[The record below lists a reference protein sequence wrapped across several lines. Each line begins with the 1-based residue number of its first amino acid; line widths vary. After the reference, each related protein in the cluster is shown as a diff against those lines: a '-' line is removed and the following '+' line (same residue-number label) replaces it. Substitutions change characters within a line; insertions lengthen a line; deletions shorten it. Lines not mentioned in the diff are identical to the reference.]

1 MKPGKG
7 EDARARDSS
16 RRTSA
21 RHRASAQVSS
31 SGGGGCYPS
40 RKSKRLLDKGV
51 VDTNNDAKRTRT
63 VPKRAA
69 RRDPTTNAD
78 KKNATRSRFSSKGK
92 PAAAAISSRRTTLS
106 REEPTVV
113 SSAPRQPRTIVIG
126 GGISGLAAARELSE
140 RRHDVLVL
148 EARKRLGGR
157 IRTIGL
163 MCDEEWSNSDNTD
176 EGGSDLFKVKKWSPV
191 DVGGAFI
198 HGTGVST
205 STAPTFHVGSHDFG
219 TSNTGR
225 FSRKRRSSEQLD
237 DSKPSRTSKRR
248 TRGSKRPPSR
258 TEKTDANHSSA
269 KAPRAVEGGTLNPL
283 YVLAKQKLRLKLHA
297 AEGAYTCL
305 VDHRGKLISDEVDQQ
320 VSEEFND
327 VLDLATKCCEDGE
340 YAWKRKSDGR
350 SPRNVVDNAA
360 HPIGIRDDAR
370 IDPSTRFG
378 EIFEEC
384 RRHLKESRE
393 SGGGKLAD
401 GDEDVRENLFKW
413 HVANLEMSSGAEM
426 SNLGQKWN
434 DDEPFGYGGD
444 HSYLEGGMISLV
456 ESLAEGFL
464 TRGIDSKSVGG
475 DIASSFMGDQ
485 GGDVNVSGP
494 RRGIIQCGIEVTGV
508 KICERS
514 EVECIRK
521 QKRKKIPSTHAVRRS
536 SRANRGRRATEVGES
551 IRPKDQPVS
560 DSRLDGEVGKSCY
573 GHDEHTLVQ
582 VKTKCGHTFEADA
595 VVVTLPLA
603 VLSSA
608 KGSQGH
614 VSFDPP
620 LPEAKRNAIKR
631 LGVGSYNKCVMSFA
645 NAFWDNL
652 PRHLASTSSS
662 SDSWKDE
669 ETDRFDF
676 IGHASSEHG
685 KDILFF
691 CVRDRPI
698 LVAIFGGSAHSKQVE
713 NMHDD
718 EVVGECM
725 RVLKKITS
733 KAMEERDGSV
743 RTRRTGLSVP
753 DWPIDYF
760 VSRWGLDPYAKGA
773 FSFVPPGV
781 SPFEEFSAM
790 AEPVYDYRPDWDTNG
805 GRPRRPLILFA
816 GEATTP
822 YHPSTMHGAFETGIR
837 EAYRLDL
844 ALEPLL
850 CGNIRFDAAALC
862 QPTFVSR
869 RTPATSKDGDRRSSS
884 KSSHQDAWHFDHDA
898 SILRGVES
906 FGGSS
911 SKALSLMKE
920 KILNSKD
927 KHSISQL
934 RTRYKNLVRMIS
946 SPEQPTTNSD
956 SAKWKIRKEG
966 SWLAEQKIQGSS
978 SEQDNARRSTRTIS
992 KKKDDVFSFY

>member
-1 MKPGKG
+1 MKPDK
-7 EDARARDSS
+7 DARDSS

-21 RHRASAQVSS
+21 RLSS
-31 SGGGGCYPS
+31 IGGGCGPS

-51 VDTNNDAKRTRT
+51 VDANDAKRTRT
-63 VPKRAA
+63 LPKRAA
-69 RRDPTTNAD
+69 RGDPTTGAD
-78 KKNATRSRFSSKGK
+78 KKIAKPRSRSSKKK
-92 PAAAAISSRRTTLS
+92 PAAAAILSSRATIS
-106 REEPTVV
+106 REPTVV
-113 SSAPRQPRTIVIG
+113 SSAPRRPRTIVIG

-157 IRTIGL
+157 IRTIKL
-163 MCDEEWSNSDNTD
+163 MCDEDWSNSDNTD
-176 EGGSDLFKVKKWSPV
+176 ESGSDLFKVKKWSPV

-205 STAPTFHVGSHDFG
+205 STAPTSHVGSHDLG

-225 FSRKRRSSEQLD
+225 ASRKRKSFEQPN
-237 DSKPSRTSKRR
+237 DSKPSRTSQRL

-258 TEKTDANHSSA
+258 GEKIDSSHFSTN
-269 KAPRAVEGGTLNPL
+269 APRAVEGGILNPL
-283 YVLAKQKLRLKLHA
+283 YVLAKQKLRLQLHA

-320 VSEEFND
+320 VAEEFNK
-327 VLDLATKCCEDGE
+327 VLDLATKCCEEGE
-340 YAWKRKSDGR
+340 YVWKRNGVGR
-350 SPRNVVDNAA
+350 SPRNVADSPA

-370 IDPSTRFG
+370 IDASTRFG
-378 EIFEEC
+378 DIFDEC
-384 RRHLKESRE
+384 RRHLNERRE
-393 SGGGKLAD
+393 GGGGKLAD
-401 GDEDVRENLFKW
+401 GNEDVRENLFKW
-413 HVANLEMSSGAEM
+413 HVANLEMSSGAPM

-444 HSYLEGGMISLV
+444 HSYLEGGMISLI
-456 ESLAEGFL
+456 ESLAEGFEC
-464 TRGIDSKSVGG
+464 RGIDSKSVGG
-475 DIASSFMGDQ
+475 DIASSFMGDR

-494 RRGIIQCGIEVTGV
+494 QRGIIQCGIEVTGV
-508 KICERS
+508 KIIERS
-514 EVECIRK
+514 EVESLRK
-521 QKRKKIPSTHAVRRS
+521 QKRKKVPPTHVRRS
-536 SRANRGRRATEVGES
+536 SRENRGKRVIEDS
-551 IRPKDQPVS
+551 SRPKEPPLS
-560 DSRLDGEVGKSCY
+560 GSRLKGEVEKSCY
-573 GHDEHTLVQ
+573 GHDENTVLQ

-603 VLSSA
+603 VLSA
-608 KGSQGH
+608 PKGSLGH
-614 VSFDPP
+614 ITFEPP
-620 LPEAKRNAIKR
+620 LSEAKRNAMKR

-645 NAFWDNL
+645 TAFWDHL

-698 LVAIFGGSAHSKQVE
+698 LVAIFGGSAYSKQVE

-725 RVLKKITS
+725 EVLKKICT
-733 KAMEERDGSV
+733 KAIEERDGSV

-760 VSRWGLDPYAKGA
+760 VSRWGLDPFALGA

-781 SPFEEFSAM
+781 SAFKEFSAM
-790 AEPVYDYRPDWDTNG
+790 AEPVYDYRPDSDTNS

-837 EAYRLDL
+837 EAYRVSMRLVS
-844 ALEPLL
+844 LE
-850 CGNIRFDAAALC
+850 
-862 QPTFVSR
+862 
-869 RTPATSKDGDRRSSS
+869 
-884 KSSHQDAWHFDHDA
+884 
-898 SILRGVES
+898 SILLYLTTILY
-906 FGGSS
+906 SS
-911 SKALSLMKE
+911 
-920 KILNSKD
+920 
-927 KHSISQL
+927 
-934 RTRYKNLVRMIS
+934 T
-946 SPEQPTTNSD
+946 
-956 SAKWKIRKEG
+956 
-966 SWLAEQKIQGSS
+966 
-978 SEQDNARRSTRTIS
+978 
-992 KKKDDVFSFY
+992 